1 MNVLTTPALR
11 NFRSELAAAI
21 DDPTTRAIAVLG
33 REDAFSAGLDRE
45 TPAKGGVA
53 AQELLVEMGELLLD
67 LYGGRAPVVAGCGGH
82 AVAAGAMLLLAS
94 DRRIGAQGSYR
105 VGFSEVPNGMPLPEL
120 PLLLARDRLDP
131 RRLQESTLLGV
142 LWEPAQAV
150 AAGFLDLLVPAQE
163 LEDEVSR
170 QARELALLPANAYS
184 ESIPSVRGA
193 TLARMRDSMARERE
207 RLASLQR
214 EV

>member
-1 MNVLTTPALR
+1 M
-11 NFRSELAAAI
+11 
-21 DDPTTRAIAVLG
+21 
-33 REDAFSAGLDRE
+33 
-45 TPAKGGVA
+45 
-53 AQELLVEMGELLLD
+53 
-67 LYGGRAPVVAGCGGH
+67 
-82 AVAAGAMLLLAS
+82 
-94 DRRIGAQGSYR
+94 
-105 VGFSEVPNGMPLPEL
+105 GFSEVSNGMPLPEL

-150 AAGFLDLLVPAQE
+150 EAGFLDFLVPAQE
-163 LEDEVSR
+163 LEDEASR

-193 TLARMRDSMARERE
+193 ALTRMRDSMTRERE

-214 EV
+214 EE

>member
-1 MNVLTTPALR
+1 
-11 NFRSELAAAI
+11 
-21 DDPTTRAIAVLG
+21 
-33 REDAFSAGLDRE
+33 
-45 TPAKGGVA
+45 
-53 AQELLVEMGELLLD
+53 MGELLLD
-67 LYGGRAPVVAGCGGH
+67 LYGGRVPVVAGCAGH

-94 DRRIGAQGSYR
+94 DRRIGAEGSYR
-105 VGFSEVPNGMPLPEL
+105 VGFSEVSNGMPLPEL

-150 AAGFLDLLVPAQE
+150 EAGFLDFLVPARE
-163 LEDEVSR
+163 LEEEVSR
-170 QARELALLPANAYS
+170 QARELALLPAQAYS

-193 TLARMRDSMARERE
+193 TLTRMRDSMARERE